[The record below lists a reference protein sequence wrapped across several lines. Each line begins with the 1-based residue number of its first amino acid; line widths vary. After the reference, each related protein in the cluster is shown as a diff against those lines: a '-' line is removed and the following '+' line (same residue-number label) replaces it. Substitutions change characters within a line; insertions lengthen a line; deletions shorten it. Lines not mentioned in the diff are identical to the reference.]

1 MTIAQSDRTNADPT
15 EILAYMEQQA
25 ELFEKAKPQIVEA
38 YLDRY
43 VWFENEQV
51 LDSDPNHEALVLR
64 IYGAGE
70 PRPLFIRK
78 VMAVEPKFLV
88 RSAPNLS

>member
-1 MTIAQSDRTNADPT
+1 MTVAQSDRINKDPA

-25 ELFEKAKPQIVEA
+25 DLFEKNKPQIVET
-38 YLDRY
+38 YLNRY
-43 VWFENEQV
+43 IWFENGQV

-78 VMAVEPKFLV
+78 VMAIEPKFLV

>member
-1 MTIAQSDRTNADPT
+1 MTIAQFDRISTDPA

-25 ELFEKAKPQIVEA
+25 EQFEKNKPQIVEA
-38 YLDRY
+38 YLNQY
-43 VWFENEQV
+43 VWFENGQV
-51 LDSDPNHEALVLR
+51 LDSDPNHETLVLR
-64 IYGAGE
+64 IYGASE

-78 VMAVEPKFLV
+78 VMIVEPKFLV